1 MDDVTV
7 VVATRNRRAE
17 LERSL
22 PRHEPSVI
30 VVDNASTD
38 DIADVVLRHRDT
50 GLIRLPD
57 NRGAAAR
64 TVGALAATTPFVAFA
79 DDDSW
84 WAPGALAEGAELM
97 RRHPEV
103 ALLNARIVVGA
114 EQRPDPVCGTMARSP
129 LDSSGDGAEI
139 GPRILGFVAC
149 ATLVRRDAFLRV
161 GGFDDVIRFPGEEE
175 RVAIDL
181 AARARRAPPPGS
193 GARSSRATASDRAQP
208 DPHGRHAAFVDVR
221 DVACRHRVARRRT
234 VTRRRTRGAA
244 RCASRAARAPGHPA
258 LARGRSSPARGRRRT
273 LTGGSPHRAVAVRR
287 RARLA
292 GSRHGH
298 RLGPRIAGTVVDVT
312 EHQRRPGRRMIGV
325 TGRVLRIVAVEDD
338 PRERG
343 EHCQPAGDDHDHSC
357 NGHGRAH
364 TLSTAESDRHRAGL
378 ARSPSG

>member
-181 AARARRAPPPGS
+181 AAAGWELRYAPELVVHHHPGPGRDRAGRQRAIVRSRILTAVMRRSWMCVMSRVGIAWHAGGPSRDGAHAALRDARRA
-193 GARSSRATASDRAQP
+193 
-208 DPHGRHAAFVDVR
+208 
-221 DVACRHRVARRRT
+221 
-234 VTRRRTRGAA
+234 
-244 RCASRAARAPGHPA
+244 
-258 LARGRSSPARGRRRT
+258 L
-273 LTGGSPHRAVAVRR
+273 
-287 RARLA
+287 
-292 GSRHGH
+292 
-298 RLGPRIAGTVVDVT
+298 
-312 EHQRRPGRRMIGV
+312 
-325 TGRVLRIVAVEDD
+325 
-338 PRERG
+338 RERQAIPRSL
-343 EHCQPAGDDHDHSC
+343 EADLRLLEAG
-357 NGHGRAH
+357 
-364 TLSTAESDRHRAGL
+364 AG
-378 ARSPSG
+378 P